1 MKQYEVFQM
10 KFCGKEMAEDQVNVP
25 VKAEFTLGGKTTE
38 VRGFCTGEGNFAVRY
53 LPLESGTC
61 TYRVEYPGADGRT
74 EILEGSEEVAP
85 AESGTHGPVRTA
97 GTAFAYEDGSS
108 YIPFGTTIY
117 ALPAQSGAQ
126 IEQTLETLKQAP
138 FNKLRMCVFP
148 KYYDFNREDPELFPF
163 ERGEGEKKWNVRRPC
178 FAFWDKLD
186 DILIRLNNLGIE
198 ADLILFHPYDCW
210 GFSELSMEKAK
221 TYLEYVVRW
230 LAAFPNIWWSLANE
244 YDLMDYTEGEWKEF
258 AAFIGAMDPWG
269 HLLSNHNFVHPWDF
283 ADKNTTHCCL
293 QSSDAVKIPD
303 LLKKYEK
310 PVMYDEVGYE
320 GNIPYNWGN
329 LSAFEEVNRFWK
341 IFCYGGY
348 ATHGETFMEKMDDSQ
363 VLWWSKGGTLKG
375 ESPKRI
381 GFMKELAYSLPAL
394 MTFYETRQVP
404 ETQEELRKL
413 VDSGQPGI
421 SDNSVFRCMCRITEP
436 EFEHM
441 RDFMSQPV
449 LHHGDQVFLAYLGDA
464 CTICGMME
472 LPQTGKYR
480 VDVIDVW
487 EMTRKN
493 VLEEVNGSV
502 QVPLPGKTG
511 MAVLAV
517 KTGE

>member
-38 VRGFCTGEGNFAVRY
+38 VRGFCT
-53 LPLESGTC
+53 
-61 TYRVEYPGADGRT
+61 
-74 EILEGSEEVAP
+74 
-85 AESGTHGPVRTA
+85 
-97 GTAFAYEDGSS
+97 
-108 YIPFGTTIY
+108 
-117 ALPAQSGAQ
+117 
-126 IEQTLETLKQAP
+126 
-138 FNKLRMCVFP
+138 
-148 KYYDFNREDPELFPF
+148 
-163 ERGEGEKKWNVRRPC
+163 GEGEKKWNVRRPC

-221 TYLEYVVRW
+221 TYLEYVVRR

-258 AAFIGAMDPWG
+258 AAFIGEMDPWG

-303 LLKKYEK
+303 FLKKYEK

-348 ATHGETFMEKMDDSQ
+348 ATHGETFMEKMDGSQ

-375 ESPKRI
+375 GE
-381 GFMKELAYSLPAL
+381 
-394 MTFYETRQVP
+394 P
-404 ETQEELRKL
+404 ETDRLYEGTGLQPSGSHDILRDKA
-413 VDSGQPGI
+413 SAGNAGGA
-421 SDNSVFRCMCRITEP
+421 E
-436 EFEHM
+436 
-441 RDFMSQPV
+441 
-449 LHHGDQVFLAYLGDA
+449 
-464 CTICGMME
+464 
-472 LPQTGKYR
+472 
-480 VDVIDVW
+480 
-487 EMTRKN
+487 
-493 VLEEVNGSV
+493 
-502 QVPLPGKTG
+502 KTG
-511 MAVLAV
+511 GFGAARNL
-517 KTGE
+517 G